1 MEFREFT
8 KSVKYRRPEETPY
21 LIPPNNP
28 LLAGIFYFANYI
40 QKAGSG
46 IIEMIKQC
54 KSQGLPEPEFVSI
67 RGSEFRTIIGRDIFT
82 ESVLSKLGLNERQLK
97 AIKYV
102 KEKGKI
108 TNKEYQEVCNI
119 KKRQATDDLKALED
133 RSIFERIGITGKGT
147 YYILKGH

>member
-82 ESVLSKLGLNERQLK
+82 ESVLRKLGLNERQLK
-97 AIKYV
+97 AIKY
-102 KEKGKI
+102 
-108 TNKEYQEVCNI
+108 I